1 MIEDITA
8 AVTLDLKGLLC
19 PMPVVKIAQAIKKVE
34 IGDVIEAS
42 ATDPGVLADM
52 PAWANTSGNELV
64 SIDQGDVI
72 VFRVRRLK

>member
-1 MIEDITA
+1 M
-8 AVTLDLKGLLC
+8 
-19 PMPVVKIAQAIKKVE
+19 
-34 IGDVIEAS
+34 IEAS

-64 SIDQGDVI
+64 GIEQEDVI

>member
-1 MIEDITA
+1 MSENISVA
-8 AVTLDLKGLLC
+8 MTLDLKGLLC

-64 SIDQGDVI
+64 SIEQGDII